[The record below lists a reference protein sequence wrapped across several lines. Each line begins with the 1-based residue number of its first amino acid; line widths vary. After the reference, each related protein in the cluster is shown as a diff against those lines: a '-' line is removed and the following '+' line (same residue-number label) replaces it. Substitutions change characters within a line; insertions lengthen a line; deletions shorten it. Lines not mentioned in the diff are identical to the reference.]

1 MTRSLGVSL
10 LSAAL
15 LGGCARAGHAH
26 ASSRPLASPAVRAMP
41 AGSMVPVQSLLHLA
55 RMSIGA
61 GVVAHGE
68 RLVSIPLRVVLAL
81 VVIGAVTA
89 TGVWGLVTVLRIK
102 SMTQSERMMA
112 VGGIMVLLA
121 ALAMWVIFVWPA
133 YWD

>member
-1 MTRSLGVSL
+1 
-10 LSAAL
+10 
-15 LGGCARAGHAH
+15 
-26 ASSRPLASPAVRAMP
+26 
-41 AGSMVPVQSLLHLA
+41 MVTVQSLLHLA
-55 RMSIGA
+55 RTSIGA

-68 RLVSIPLRVVLAL
+68 RLVNIPLRVVLAL